1 MFVVRDEQAWFVPV
15 ETGIAGDRYFEVLSG
30 IDAGALVAIGPFD
43 AVRAL
48 EDGDPVRIDAEPDA
62 RR

>member
-1 MFVVRDEQAWFVPV
+1 MRDGRAWFEPV

-43 AVRAL
+43 AIRAL
-48 EDGDPVRIDAEPDA
+48 DDGDPVRIDAEADP